1 MTTKRFRVTM
11 VEFLTK
17 QAWSG
22 QQGHAA
28 FTKLA
33 PMLATQNEAIIELDM
48 KGVER
53 LDASCSREALA
64 NLIERFRG
72 KKWFFLSHLANQ
84 TVQENID
91 MALHKSEMSII
102 ARRADGSYE
111 VLGLALKDHLVETL
125 EVIEAKGEATSRAV
139 CAAIKGLA
147 LTACNN
153 RLKDLS
159 DAGLVARL
167 EGAAESG
174 GKEFSYMALR

>member
-1 MTTKRFRVTM
+1 MKKKRFSVQM

-17 QAWSG
+17 HAWG
-22 QQGHAA
+22 GEHGRGA
-28 FTKLA
+28 FAKLSPLVA
-33 PMLATQNEAIIELDM
+33 DLGEVVIELDM

-64 NLIERFRG
+64 NIVERFQG
-72 KKWFFLSHLANQ
+72 KKWFYLAQLTNHS
-84 TVQENID
+84 VRDNID
-91 MALHKSEMSII
+91 AAFLRKEMSILS
-102 ARRADGSYE
+102 RRADGTYE
-111 VLGLALKDHLVETL
+111 VLGVSLKDHLVETL
-125 EVIEAKGEATSRAV
+125 EVIESKGEATSRAV

-159 DAGLVARL
+159 DAGLVARV